1 VLLVHSQDDGYV
13 VPANMDRIY
22 AALTNTPD
30 KTMLYVKG
38 SGHVVTRDA
47 ARQEVFEAAAKFIL
61 RVESGSK

>member
-1 VLLVHSQDDGYV
+1 
-13 VPANMDRIY
+13 MDRIY

-30 KTMLYVKG
+30 KTTLSVKG